1 MNNVGDT
8 EDRVLWNRESTSDLI
23 ELYKK
28 YPVLYAPKHGNY
40 KNKRK
45 RLEVLKVIRSDMNR
59 RGRKMTVEDIRKK
72 IQGLRTQYAHQLSK
86 IRKSQLSGAKPEN
99 IYKPKL
105 WCFGQLEFLRH
116 SDSSVDCESQADQD
130 DDSLHESQ
138 DFGQHGEE
146 TQEMKNFY
154 KEICLMNRKERA
166 STRISPEISG
176 FVPGGTNER
185 VEDDLS
191 TFGRLVEFELR
202 KICNR
207 QLLRRAKKEIIHI
220 LMDAQEVCDY

>member
-86 IRKSQLSGAKPEN
+86 IRKSQLSGARPDDV
-99 IYKPKL
+99 YKPKL
-105 WCFGQLEFLRH
+105 WCFEQLEFLRH
-116 SDSSVDCESQADQD
+116 SDSSGDVIS
-130 DDSLHESQ
+130 
-138 DFGQHGEE
+138 F
-146 TQEMKNFY
+146 
-154 KEICLMNRKERA
+154 EI
-166 STRISPEISG
+166 IY
-176 FVPGGTNER
+176 
-185 VEDDLS
+185 
-191 TFGRLVEFELR
+191 
-202 KICNR
+202 
-207 QLLRRAKKEIIHI
+207 QLL
-220 LMDAQEVCDY
+220 L